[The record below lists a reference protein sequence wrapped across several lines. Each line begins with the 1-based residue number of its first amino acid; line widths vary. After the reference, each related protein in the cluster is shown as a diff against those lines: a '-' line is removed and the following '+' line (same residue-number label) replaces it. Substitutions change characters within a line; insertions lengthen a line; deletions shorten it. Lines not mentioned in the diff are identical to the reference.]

1 VNFNYS
7 YKAFLISSLL
17 VGNLILILVSIKLGA
32 EKQPQEET
40 VPIEYIETLPEE
52 VMALNE
58 ATSEKA
64 DIKTNTAYNEAEQF
78 IKEIEEGRN
87 EITSEENEV
96 STNDPFSF
104 ENTGNVNFE
113 ETQKRLEEAKKK
125 LALASSKKPKAS
137 QSVNRKTTISYRLV
151 DRKALYLPNPVYT
164 CNSGGKIV
172 ISIEVDDRGNVI
184 KKDYNPTLSTT
195 RNGCLIDAAL
205 AYAESAQFTTKA
217 GKPKQLGTITYLFPG
232 QE

>member
-1 VNFNYS
+1 M
-7 YKAFLISSLL
+7 
-17 VGNLILILVSIKLGA
+17 VGNLILILVSIKLGG